1 MDGIDWWL
9 NLASFLG
16 IAILAVPVWSL
27 NFRRKRLTALR
38 QADRNAASDTDFR
51 AQARK
56 LLIDR
61 HRRNVDDWRPV
72 DQACLAIGYLLLLGA
87 AFLRLFVAP

>member
-1 MDGIDWWL
+1 MNDIDWWL

-38 QADRNAASDTDFR
+38 KADRDTASDRDFR
-51 AQARK
+51 AEARR

-61 HRRNVDDWRPV
+61 HRRNVDDWRSI
-72 DQACLAIGYLLLLGA
+72 DQACLAAGYLLLLGSA
-87 AFLRLFVAP
+87 LARLLVP